1 MDGSTVNQLT
11 SGNQDATASDD
22 KGTPNGRTVSVL
34 DSLLGSDSTDGDN
47 DINEED
53 AHKQMISNEV
63 LMYFGEQPLSKTE
76 SPLSWWKLNE
86 ARLPALASLAKSF
99 LCISAT
105 STPSERLFPA
115 AGDIASKR
123 RASLT
128 PEHVNMLTFLH

>member
-1 MDGSTVNQLT
+1 MNQLT
-11 SGNQDATASDD
+11 SGNQDATASAD
-22 KGTPNGRTVSVL
+22 KGTPNRKTVSVL
-34 DSLLGSDSTDGDN
+34 DLLLGSDSTDGDN

-99 LCISAT
+99 LCIPAT
-105 STPSERLFPA
+105 SIGPMIFRDN
-115 AGDIASKR
+115 GKR
-123 RASLT
+123 TEFA
-128 PEHVNMLTFLH
+128 E